1 MHQSTN
7 QIKAPS
13 ARMKPRRNQSTLVDV
28 TFRFASLN
36 NPTHKEIS
44 LYKEQFYTLVLNT
57 NSKDRRS
64 IAKQLANTVYAPKAI
79 IIFLALEEIAI
90 AQLPLEHS
98 PLLQPADL
106 NLIIEKSKFEKA
118 LIIARRNNLD
128 STNVIALL
136 RQDNEAGEIQDTLRA
151 NKALNRNME
160 ILKALSKAK
169 NNTQWQEEKA
179 DNIVH
184 VSAEKLAPT
193 PPLKASRDLS
203 GELLNLANKGGRL
216 RKKPIGKP
224 VKTAASAIT
233 LQEIETKLLDT
244 IRKQEVLEFSMAIQ
258 SFCGLNN
265 QITFRILE
273 EHNAGMLATLL
284 KALQVSDVTAARILL
299 MANRDIGR
307 NAYIF
312 KTVSEKYLNLDLQEC
327 ITFFTKMGADF
338 THTHFKKEDHI
349 PTTRYA
355 LSLAARARR
364 SALLS
369 AQEKSLG
376 SEDFTEATRLS
387 A

>member
-1 MHQSTN
+1 
-7 QIKAPS
+7 
-13 ARMKPRRNQSTLVDV
+13 MKPKRNQSTLVDL
-28 TFRFASLN
+28 TFRFASLKS
-36 NPTHKEIS
+36 PTHKDIS

-64 IAKQLANTVYAPKAI
+64 IAKQLAEYAYAPKAI

-106 NLIIEKSKFEKA
+106 NLIIEKSTFEKA
-118 LIIARRNNLD
+118 LIIARRSNLD

-136 RQDNEAGEIQDTLRA
+136 KQDNEASQIQDTLRA

-169 NNTQWQEEKA
+169 NNTQWQVETAVNTVNVAE
-179 DNIVH
+179 
-184 VSAEKLAPT
+184 EKLAPT
-193 PPLKASRDLS
+193 KPVKTSRDLS
-203 GELLNLANKGGRL
+203 SELLNLANKGGRL
-216 RKKPIGKP
+216 RKKPMGKP

-233 LQEIETKLLDT
+233 LQEMETKLLDT
-244 IRKQEVLEFSMAIQ
+244 IRKQDVHEFSISIQ

-265 QITFRILE
+265 QITSRILE
-273 EHNAGMLATLL
+273 EQNAGMLATLL

-312 KTVSEKYLNLDLQEC
+312 KTVSEKYLKLDLQEC
-327 ITFFTKMGADF
+327 ITFYTNMGADF
-338 THTHFKKEDHI
+338 TYTHFKKEDHI

-355 LSLAARARR
+355 MSLAARARR
-364 SALLS
+364 SALLA
-369 AQEKSLG
+369 AQEQSITTDN
-376 SEDFTEATRLS
+376 SSEATKIS